1 VIAYKIHIYIYKKKI
16 KIQIQPIVLKFV
28 IINFKE
34 YSDSESAVTIVKRYH
49 FSFFL
54 DMA

>member
-1 VIAYKIHIYIYKKKI
+1 MITYKIHIYIENKMI

-34 YSDSESAVTIVKRYH
+34 YSDSESKEIAFFI
-49 FSFFL
+49 FS
-54 DMA
+54 